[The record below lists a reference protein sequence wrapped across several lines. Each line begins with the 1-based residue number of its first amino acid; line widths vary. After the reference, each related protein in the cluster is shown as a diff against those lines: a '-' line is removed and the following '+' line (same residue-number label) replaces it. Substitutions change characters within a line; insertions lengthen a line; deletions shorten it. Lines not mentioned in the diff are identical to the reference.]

1 MAIVIDTA
9 VGGSSDER
17 QATRCVAAQQ
27 TKVSAPRF
35 GILKVT
41 PHMHI
46 KKQRLLTPGPTPLY
60 PPALHAMMA
69 SDIHHRTEDF
79 RKAYRSCLADLKEVM
94 GTANDVLMFAASGT
108 GAMDA
113 TVSNLFSKGDKVI
126 VCVAGKFGERWA
138 EIAKAY
144 GLDAKVLTV
153 PYGQAVSADQ
163 VASALA
169 EDPAVK
175 AVFVQASETS
185 TGAAHDVKAMG
196 AAVARTG
203 AILIVDAITGIG
215 TMPLDIDGWGLDV
228 VIGGSQKAF
237 MIPPGLAFLS
247 ISPKAWKFADTAT
260 LPHYYFNLKKEK
272 KSGDAGES
280 SWTPST
286 ALILAMAEALRYV
299 KQIGMAHLVENAQM
313 LAAATRAAVVRL
325 GLDLFAPDSPG
336 SSVTAVRAPAGMD
349 SGIIVKEFKNRFG
362 AIIANGQGSMKGQIF
377 RIAHLG
383 YFDFSDLFAMIAGL
397 EIILNANGFP
407 VTYGTGVAAVQE
419 AYEHAAVKPQPVG
432 A

>member
-1 MAIVIDTA
+1 MY
-9 VGGSSDER
+9 
-17 QATRCVAAQQ
+17 
-27 TKVSAPRF
+27 
-35 GILKVT
+35 
-41 PHMHI
+41 I

-94 GTANDVLMFAASGT
+94 GTSGDVLMFAASGT

-144 GLDAKVLTV
+144 GLEANVITV
-153 PYGQAVSADQ
+153 PYGQAVQPAQ
-163 VASALA
+163 VQAALDA
-169 EDPAVK
+169 EPNTK
-175 AVFVQASETS
+175 AVFLQASETS
-185 TGAAHDVKAMG
+185 TGAAHNVKAI
-196 AAVARTG
+196 AESVRKTN
-203 AILIVDAITGIG
+203 AILVVDAITGLG

-247 ISPKAWKFADTAT
+247 ISAKAWKFAETAT
-260 LPHYYFNLKKEK
+260 LPHFYFNFKKEK

-280 SWTPST
+280 SWTPATS
-286 ALILAMAEALRYV
+286 LILALAEALKYV
-299 KQIGMAHLVENAQM
+299 KSIGMAKLVENAEL
-313 LAAATRAAVVRL
+313 LAQATRAAAAAL
-325 GLDLFAPDSPG
+325 GLELFSAASPG
-336 SSVTAVRAPAGMD
+336 SSVTAIKAPAGMD
-349 SGIIVKEFKNRFG
+349 SGVIVKEFRNRFG
-362 AIIANGQGSMKGQIF
+362 AVIANGQGSMKGQIF

-383 YFDFSDLFAMIAGL
+383 YFDFADLFAVVAGL
-397 EIILNANGFP
+397 EIILNANGYP
-407 VTYGTGVAAVQE
+407 VKYGSGVAAVQE
-419 AYEHAAVKPQPVG
+419 IYQAVAVKPATVTV
-432 A
+432 